1 MTHLNY
7 MDLSVVNE
15 GTDFSDRKVAAY
27 DPNTEKMTKEQ
38 LLKFKALTTRLY
50 PDFLDD
56 EMCDAYVASFEET
69 MEKDAEEVKKTSI
82 CTALFVLTVI
92 RFVVT
97 VTPKNE
103 PYGV

>member
-38 LLKFKALTTRLY
+38 LL
-50 PDFLDD
+50 
-56 EMCDAYVASFEET
+56 
-69 MEKDAEEVKKTSI
+69 
-82 CTALFVLTVI
+82 
-92 RFVVT
+92 
-97 VTPKNE
+97 
-103 PYGV
+103 